1 MSKIPIKV
9 KKGKLAADKIADEL
23 KVDLRNG
30 LVKEQKQPSR
40 KWLFLGTLV
49 LIIVILFIGWLCF
62 GQEKIPFTDLVPEE
76 AVVFSLINQ
85 PELYPRISSF
95 NQSAINKLNDY
106 FNQAQLNFQEDIQ
119 PLFKKQIA
127 FILLPA
133 NNGTA
138 FPFVL
143 LLEKNSSK
151 AQISHILSK
160 IETKLKQDYN
170 FSSQAYRQVEI
181 TILKPIS
188 SSSAVYTYSQVDSYF
203 IISNSQKSLEKII
216 DFIIDK

>member
-9 KKGKLAADKIADEL
+9 KKGEAIERVAEEM
-23 KVDLRNG
+23 KVDLRNE

-40 KWLFLGTLV
+40 KWLFLGIFV
-49 LIIVILFIGWLCF
+49 LIIVILFISWLFF

-76 AVVFSLINQ
+76 AVVFSLIDQ

-95 NQSAINKLNDY
+95 NQSTINKLNDY

-160 IETKLKQDYN
+160 IEKD
-170 FSSQAYRQVEI
+170 I
-181 TILKPIS
+181 
-188 SSSAVYTYSQVDSYF
+188 
-203 IISNSQKSLEKII
+203 
-216 DFIIDK
+216 